1 METIYLIVRN
11 IVFIVLLA
19 VFLEMLLPLK
29 ETRRFLEVVVGLFVV
44 LSILNPLVS
53 WLHDEELQQLDL
65 QMGNQDGELE
75 RILEQGKELQKVQSE
90 QVSAAYGEQLEKQIC
105 AAAQMVSGVSGASAD
120 LVFSADTPDNQL
132 SLERVHLVIEK
143 DEKHV
148 EPVQKVEIGP
158 KPVEPGQVDDTGDQE
173 ILEQVRNTIVALFG
187 LQPEQVVVRW
197 KE

>member
-11 IVFIVLLA
+11 IIFIVLLA

-53 WLHDEELQQLDL
+53 WLYDEELQQIDL
-65 QMGNQDGELE
+65 QVGKQEGELE
-75 RILEQGKELQKVQSE
+75 RILDQGKKLQEVQSE

-105 AAAQMVSGVSGASAD
+105 AAAQMISGVSGASAD
-120 LVFSADTPDNQL
+120 LVFSTDAQDNQL
-132 SLERVHLVIEK
+132 ILERVHLVIEK
-143 DEKHV
+143 NEKVV
-148 EPVQKVEIGP
+148 EPVQEVEIGP
-158 KPVEPGQVDDTGDQE
+158 KAVEPGQVDDTGDQE
-173 ILEQVRNTIVALFG
+173 VLEQVRNTIVALFG
-187 LQPEQVVVRW
+187 LRAEQVEVIW

>member
-11 IVFIVLLA
+11 IIFVVLLA

-53 WLHDEELQQLDL
+53 WLHDEEPEQAYL
-65 QMGNQDGELE
+65 QMEKQEGELE
-75 RILEQGKELQKVQSE
+75 GILEQGKELQQVQSE
-90 QVSAAYGEQLEKQIC
+90 QVSAAYGEQLEQQIC

-120 LVFSADTPDNQL
+120 LVFSTDTQDNQL
-132 SLERVHLVIEK
+132 ILERVHLVIEK
-143 DEKHV
+143 EEKDV
-148 EPVQKVEIGP
+148 APVQEVKIGS
-158 KPVEPGQVDDTGDQE
+158 KPVEPGQDDETGDQE
-173 ILEQVRNTIVALFG
+173 VVEQVRNTIVALFG
-187 LQPEQVVVRW
+187 LQPEQVVVTW